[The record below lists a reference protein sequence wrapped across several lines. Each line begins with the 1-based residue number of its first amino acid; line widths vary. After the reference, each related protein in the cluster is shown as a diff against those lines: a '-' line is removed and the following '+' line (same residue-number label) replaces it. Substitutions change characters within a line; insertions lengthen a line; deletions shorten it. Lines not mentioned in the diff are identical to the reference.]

1 MIYFD
6 TSNNKHSK
14 QLKNNKKQIR
24 NKKACR
30 KSLNLIKIQSNIYQ
44 VTKEV
49 SF

>member
-24 NKKACR
+24 NIKACW
-30 KSLNLIKIQSNIYQ
+30 KSLTLIKIQSNIYQ